1 MPLSSENF
9 RRYLPTDQQAR
20 KWGWRL
26 IDAGRQKVAPGA
38 PYPST
43 GHPMG
48 YLFDRE
54 GRRTLE
60 EFQLVFIA
68 SGSGVFD
75 SQSVPPRAVHA
86 GSVLVLFPD
95 EWHRYRPDPQTG
107 WTEYWIGF
115 SGREATR
122 IMGDFFSPR
131 DPVLAVAQPDVLVG
145 HFEHILE
152 WLRRP
157 LFLGK
162 EPILA
167 SQVPLALALLR
178 SGPPPSSADPPSE
191 EQFVI
196 LAKAM
201 MLEQLDRRADLE
213 KLARDLG
220 ISYSKFRFAFKKQ
233 TGFPPREYENR
244 IKLNRARDLLTRE
257 GRSVSETAGLLGYS
271 SVYYFS
277 RAYKRHFGH
286 PPSAG
291 RKRSPP
297 P

>member
-20 KWGWRL
+20 EWGWRL
-26 IDAGRQKVAPGA
+26 IDAGRQKIAPGA
-38 PYPST
+38 AYPST

-48 YLFDRE
+48 YLFDRD
-54 GRRTLE
+54 GRRILD

-75 SQSVPPRAVHA
+75 SQSVPRQPVHE
-86 GSVLVLFPD
+86 GSVLVLFPN
-95 EWHRYRPDPQTG
+95 EWHRYRPNASTG

-122 IMGDFFSPR
+122 IMGGFFSPR
-131 DPVLAVAQPDVLVG
+131 VPVLSVAQPDVLVG

-162 EPILA
+162 EQILA

-220 ISYSKFRFAFKKQ
+220 ISYSKFRFAFKRQ

-244 IKLNRARDLLTRE
+244 IKLNRARDLLNRE

-291 RKRSPP
+291 RKRSSLP
-297 P
+297 